1 MRFVVVLL
9 LAVLAG
15 CAQVQPISDANR
27 KKITS
32 VAIHPE
38 VAKPPTIFYL
48 GPGGSAGLMFGALGG
63 ALAAGSIEDSRK
75 SFQAYVDKHGIS
87 IEKIVREE
95 VEAAAR
101 KSGRMPLVDKA
112 APESSS
118 LIVTIQQYGFSIPNG
133 FSSRL
138 VPILY
143 IRCELKDSGGVLVW
157 SASDRTMPL
166 GNPVEAVEPE
176 KIQNDPA
183 AMEGAWRAAARHL
196 AAELMKG
203 Y

>member
-1 MRFVVVLL
+1 MRFAFVFIVSL
-9 LAVLAG
+9 LAG

-32 VAIHPE
+32 VALHPD
-38 VAKPPTIFYL
+38 VSKPPNIYYL
-48 GPGGSAGLMFGALGG
+48 GPSGAGFLFFGAIGGALG
-63 ALAAGSIEDSRK
+63 AGTIEESRK
-75 SFQAYVDKHGIS
+75 SFQSYAEKNGIS

-101 KSGRMPLVDKA
+101 KSGRIPLVDKA
-112 APESSS
+112 GADSAM
-118 LIVTIQQYGFSIPNG
+118 LIASVQQYGFSIPNG
-133 FSSRL
+133 FSSKL

-143 IRCELKDSGGVLVW
+143 LRCELKDATGNLVW
-157 SASDRTMPL
+157 SASDRLLTL

-183 AMEGAWRAAARHL
+183 AMESAWRAAARHL
-196 AAELMKG
+196 AAEIFKG